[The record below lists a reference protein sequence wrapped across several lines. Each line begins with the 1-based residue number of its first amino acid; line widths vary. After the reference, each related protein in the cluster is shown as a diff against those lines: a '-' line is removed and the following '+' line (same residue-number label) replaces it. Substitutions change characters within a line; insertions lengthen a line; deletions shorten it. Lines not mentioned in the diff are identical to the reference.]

1 MSNKVTG
8 AGGGFYSSEVKLDD
22 DNLSTGT
29 VTFGGVSIT
38 AADAAEFVMLHRT
51 EVMKKVGADRTELAQ
66 AHLDRIKTARKYL
79 DEIID
84 LKKFVDTGKSFR
96 DRAPVTPDLVDF
108 LKKEVGCSPGDFNNR
123 LLFYGSAVPDLPEA
137 VRDYYGMELNSDGSY
152 DTHRRGEKP
161 GFYAHA
167 ASGHHQYEI
176 HGVTC
181 IGKNKLDSLKEE
193 VNNYIDQQNDSNNL
207 FMTKF
212 KSVVNTMNES
222 LDGASSMA
230 DKTHDM
236 ARNLVSKW

>member
-1 MSNKVTG
+1 MSNKVT
-8 AGGGFYSSEVKLDD
+8 APGGGFYSSDVKLDD

-66 AHLDRIKTARKYL
+66 AHLELIKNARKYL

-84 LKKFVDTGKSFR
+84 LKKFVDTGKSYK
-96 DRAPVTPDLVDF
+96 DRAPVTPDLVEF
-108 LKKEVGCSPGDFNNR
+108 LKNEVGCSPSSFNNR
-123 LLFYGSAVPDLPEA
+123 LLFYGSAVPDLPES
-137 VRDYYGMELNSDGSY
+137 VREYYGMELDSGGSY

-167 ASGHHQYEI
+167 ASGHNQYEI

-181 IGKNKLDSLKEE
+181 ISKKKLDSLKEE

-222 LDGASSMA
+222 LDGANSMA
-230 DKTHDM
+230 DKSHDM
-236 ARNLVSKW
+236 ARNLFSKW

>member
-1 MSNKVTG
+1 MSKVTG
-8 AGGGFYSSEVKLDD
+8 ADGGFYSSDVKLGD

-29 VTFGGVSIT
+29 VNFGGVSIS

-66 AHLDRIKTARKYL
+66 AHLERIQTARQYL
-79 DEIID
+79 DDIID
-84 LKKFVDTGKSFR
+84 LKKFVDSGKSFR
-96 DRAPVTPDLVDF
+96 DRAPVTPEMVDF
-108 LKKEVGCSPGDFNNR
+108 LKNEVGCSPGSFKNR
-123 LLFYGSAVPDLPEA
+123 LLFYGSAVPDLPES
-137 VRDYYGMELNSDGSY
+137 VREHYGMELNSDGHY
-152 DTHRRGEKP
+152 DTDHRGEKP
-161 GFYAHA
+161 EFYAHA

-176 HGVTC
+176 RNVTC
-181 IGKNKLDSLKEE
+181 ISKDKLDSLKEE

-236 ARNLVSKW
+236 ARSLVSKW